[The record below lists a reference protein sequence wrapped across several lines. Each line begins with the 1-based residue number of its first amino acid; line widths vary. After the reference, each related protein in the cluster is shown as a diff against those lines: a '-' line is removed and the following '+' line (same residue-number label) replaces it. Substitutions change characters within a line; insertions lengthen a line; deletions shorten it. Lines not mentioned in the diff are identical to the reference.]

1 MQPCSW
7 YFSVLVSVVDLCCRL
22 QTFVDAVAGYV
33 IENAPDLMSKEF
45 DREGVK
51 LHATLMNSRFP
62 VAMAKDA
69 AEREGKRRV
78 EGNWRRR
85 EREPQ
90 GRIHVPARQPFDATK
105 IFKVNSIFGII

>member
-1 MQPCSW
+1 MM
-7 YFSVLVSVVDLCCRL
+7 FLVLDITPCCRL
-22 QTFVDAVAGYV
+22 QAFVDAVAGYV

-62 VAMAKDA
+62 AAIAKDA
-69 AEREGKRRV
+69 AEREGKRGV
-78 EGNWRRR
+78 EGNWRQR

-90 GRIHVPARQPFDATK
+90 KRIPARQSFDATK
-105 IFKVNSIFGII
+105 IFKVKSLLVCIM